1 MLGFPS
7 EIVGA
12 PAISLPRL
20 AGPSQLS
27 GIPGCSFQ
35 FGRTSIFLGRVPSPP
50 TSPDN
55 FAKRTQVGGLSKHSP
70 LQTIADAIK
79 RLVWD
84 DNEKLGQM
92 ISEHYGEGNSGSM
105 ASAVQRAADD
115 LLAEGKD

>member
-1 MLGFPS
+1 MS
-7 EIVGA
+7 MTRNDGA
-12 PAISLPRL
+12 ELRERAPT
-20 AGPSQLS
+20 AGVVNMDRFESD
-27 GIPGCSFQ
+27 
-35 FGRTSIFLGRVPSPP
+35 LGRASSLP

-55 FAKRTQVGGLSKHSP
+55 FVKRTQVGGLSKHSP

-105 ASAVQRAADD
+105 AAAVQRAADD
-115 LLAEGKD
+115 LLAESKDQ